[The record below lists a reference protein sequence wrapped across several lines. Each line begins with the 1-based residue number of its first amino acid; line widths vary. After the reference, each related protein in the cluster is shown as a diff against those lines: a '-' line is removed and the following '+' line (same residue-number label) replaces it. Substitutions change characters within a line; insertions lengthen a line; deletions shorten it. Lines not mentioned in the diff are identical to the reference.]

1 MTVVLA
7 SGQIVEASTTENA
20 DLFWAIRGA
29 GSNFGI
35 VAEWRLQTYAA
46 PEVVTKLAV
55 VMGWNQS
62 TAVAGLEAV
71 EHFIKHD
78 QPAELNFRIG
88 AYASTNAGFEG
99 LYYGGK
105 EAAVAAIKPLLDN
118 TPNHNLTQAQ
128 EMTWIEA
135 QVAYSNVED
144 IDYTF
149 PSPVSRKCPCT
160 HST

>member
-7 SGQIVEASTTENA
+7 SGKVVEASTTENA

-29 GSNFGI
+29 GSNYGI
-35 VAEWRLQTYAA
+35 VALWRLQTYAA

-88 AYASTNAGFEG
+88 AYGSTNAGFEG
-99 LYYGGK
+99 LYYGSK

-135 QVAYSNVED
+135 QIAYSNVED

-149 PSPVSRKCPCT
+149 PSPVSGKCLCT
-160 HST
+160 YPT